1 MSVWDDDTLLPL
13 GTLQACLAPRDVQ
26 AVGTKSLVPPEL
38 GDANDYAAAGEDLR
52 ALLLGTKRWILPVSE
67 FCKKPQPIKWLI
79 KNWVQED
86 AQMMTFGASGAG
98 KTFVVLD
105 MALSIACSKIN
116 DWHGFKVKHGP
127 VVYLAGEGHAGL
139 RARLAGWAAH
149 KGVEDAE
156 IYVSEGAVDLNT
168 PQGLTK
174 TIEEIRSYDIAP
186 CMIVVDTLNRFMV
199 GDENKAQDAK
209 TMLDACAALERE
221 FQCTVILV
229 HHTGVAESAQG
240 RARGSSAWRGAM
252 DIELMVKGDE
262 SGLIS
267 LMQTKNKD
275 SERQGAIDFELV
287 TVNVPGWFDEDGD
300 QITTK
305 VMELSDA
312 TMGEKE
318 KKLTRTQ
325 LSALQTYIEAAS
337 TKGIL
342 DTEGKFRGL
351 HIDAWREAYYRNSPA
366 DNENSKRVV
375 FHRARRDL
383 VDLKYLSVHDDIYTP
398 IGIWGA
404 FERKFL
410 EGQLNAAKNPS

>member
-1 MSVWDDDTLLPL
+1 MSVWEDDTLLSMEA
-13 GTLQACLAPRDVQ
+13 LQACLAPKDGQ
-26 AVGTKSLVPPEL
+26 AEEAVGTKPFVPPEL
-38 GDANDYAAAGEDLR
+38 G
-52 ALLLGTKRWILPVSE
+52 ALPMDRPKHWILPFAE
-67 FCKKPQPIKWLI
+67 LCKKPQPIRWLI
-79 KNWVQED
+79 KNWPQEQ
-86 AQMMTFGASGAG
+86 AQIMVFGASGVG
-98 KTFVVLD
+98 KTFVILD
-105 MALSIACSKIN
+105 MALSIACPQIT

-139 RARLAGWAAH
+139 RARLVGWVAH
-149 KGVEDAE
+149 KGVEEAD

-174 TIEEIRSYDIAP
+174 TIEEIRSYYIVP

-221 FQCTVILV
+221 FQCTVVLV
-229 HHTGVAESAQG
+229 HHTGVSENAQE

-275 SERQGAIDFELV
+275 SERQGALDFELV
-287 TVNVPGWFDEDGD
+287 TVNVPGWFDEDGE

-305 VMELSDA
+305 VMELSG
-312 TMGEKE
+312 TVIGQIEKE
-318 KKLTRTQ
+318 KALTKAQ
-325 LSALQTYIEAAS
+325 LFALQTYIEAAS
-337 TKGIL
+337 TSGLL
-342 DTEGKFRGL
+342 DTDGKFRGL
-351 HIDAWREAYYRNSPA
+351 HIDAWREVYYRDSPA

-398 IGIWGA
+398 IGIWA
-404 FERKFL
+404 PWEKQFL
-410 EGQLNAAKNPS
+410 GEQLTMGRDKA